1 MSQKAS
7 LSSLSCY
14 TERQVFV
21 HLHLAVNADVRASDN
36 FSQRFNIWL
45 ENYLSPLS
53 AAILFIYFFNDFDD
67 MHYLLSNANYFI
79 SCHVLKYKYLFF
91 KIFI

>member
-14 TERQVFV
+14 TGRQVFV
-21 HLHLAVNADVRASDN
+21 HLHLAVNADIRESDN
-36 FSQRFNIWL
+36 FSRRFNICL

-53 AAILFIYFFNDFDD
+53 GAILFFHDFDD

-79 SCHVLKYKYLFF
+79 SCHVLQYKHLFF
-91 KIFI
+91 AIFI